1 MDPSES
7 GTGRIL
13 REALRARE
21 DEASQVASILDVI
34 QKLKAQI
41 LEKDRIIGIKT
52 QQLLAARD
60 YLHRVLAAL
69 GDPVLVIDPAGKVEF
84 ANAAALELLDDFKGD
99 LIGRPA
105 ADLWASEDQR
115 ALFRGERLADQFS
128 DPATQRADLTLRTRR
143 GKQIPVAWTATVL
156 RDEDGPAGLVGIAR
170 DVRVQRRL
178 EEEKLRAVQAL
189 AASVAHE
196 IRNPLGAI
204 RNSVGLLR
212 RDLELEGD
220 DATLMDIV
228 VEEAERIS
236 TIVAQFLDFARPP
249 QPMFSEGDPGALVRE
264 VVLLAE
270 RDERAE
276 GKGFLVHV
284 ADALPPTTFDPDLIK
299 QVVWNLVS
307 NALDA
312 ARERVALR
320 VRPAGAAVE
329 VIVADDGSGIPPEV
343 LLHVMEPFRTT
354 KAQGTGLGLAISKKI
369 VEAHGGTLRIESVPG
384 ASTSVSFL
392 LPSAPLAPS
401 ERG

>member
-41 LEKDRIIGIKT
+41 LDKDRIIGLKT

-69 GDPVLVIDPAGKVEF
+69 GDPVLVIDPRGLVEF
-84 ANAAALELLDDFKGD
+84 ANAAALELLDHSKGD

-105 ADLWASEDQR
+105 AELWASEDQR

-236 TIVAQFLDFARPP
+236 AIVTQFLDFARPP
-249 QPMFSEGDPGALVRE
+249 QPMFSAGDLAALVRE

-276 GKGFLVHV
+276 GKSFLVHS
-284 ADALPPTTFDPDLIK
+284 ADDLPPITFDPDLIK
-299 QVVWNLVS
+299 QVVWNLVT

-320 VRPAGAAVE
+320 VRRAGAGVE
-329 VIVADDGSGIPPEV
+329 VIVADDGRGIPPEV
-343 LLHVMEPFRTT
+343 LLHVTEPFRTT

-369 VEAHGGTLRIESVPG
+369 VEAHGGTLRIESVPD

-392 LPSAPLAPS
+392 LPSAPLGAEQP
-401 ERG
+401 

>member
-13 REALRARE
+13 REALKARE

-41 LEKDRIIGIKT
+41 LEKDRIIGLKT
-52 QQLLAARD
+52 RQLLAARD

-69 GDPVLVIDPAGKVEF
+69 GDPVLVIDPAGQVEF
-84 ANAAALELLDDFKGD
+84 ANAAALELLDYFKDD

-115 ALFRGERLADQFS
+115 ALFRGERLADQFGEA
-128 DPATQRADLTLRTRR
+128 ATQRADLTLRTRR

-156 RDEDGPAGLVGIAR
+156 QDEDGPAGLVGIAR

-249 QPMFSEGDPGALVRE
+249 QPMFSEGDLGAMVRE

-276 GKGFLVHV
+276 GKTFLVHA
-284 ADALPPTTFDPDLIK
+284 ADDLPETTFDPDLIK
-299 QVVWNLVS
+299 QVVWNLVT

-320 VRPAGAAVE
+320 VRSAGAAVE

-354 KAQGTGLGLAISKKI
+354 KAQGTGLGLAISKRI

-392 LPSAPLAPS
+392 LPSSPLKPT
-401 ERG
+401 ER